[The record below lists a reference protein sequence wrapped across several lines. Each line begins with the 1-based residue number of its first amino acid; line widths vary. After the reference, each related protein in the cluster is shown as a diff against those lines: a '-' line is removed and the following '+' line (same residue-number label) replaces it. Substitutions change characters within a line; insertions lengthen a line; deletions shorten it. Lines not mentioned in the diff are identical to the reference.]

1 MFKVTINQIDADKS
15 EEIVINCHE
24 INDEVLKIVEKLK
37 KSETVLLGSKDSEM
51 FQIELKDI
59 YYIESVDNKTYICM
73 QKNVFES
80 KLKLYEVE
88 ELTQNTKLFRCSK
101 AMILNLS
108 KIRSVSPSVNGR
120 FEAKLLNGESV
131 IISRQYV
138 PNLKKLLGM

>member
-15 EEIVINCHE
+15 EEIVINCYE
-24 INDEVLKIVEKLK
+24 INDEVLQIVEKLK

-80 KLKLYEVE
+80 KLKLYEIE
-88 ELTQNTKLFRCSK
+88 ELIRNTKLFRCSK
-101 AMILNLS
+101 AMILNLA

-138 PNLKKLLGM
+138 PSLKKLLGM

>member
-1 MFKVTINQIDADKS
+1 MFKVTINQIDTDKS
-15 EEIVINCHE
+15 EEIVINCYE
-24 INDEVLKIVEKLK
+24 INDEVLQIVEKLK

-80 KLKLYEVE
+80 KLKLYEIE
-88 ELTQNTKLFRCSK
+88 ELIRNTKLFRCSK
-101 AMILNLS
+101 AMILNLA

>member
-51 FQIELKDI
+51 FQIDLKDI
-59 YYIESVDNKTYICM
+59 YYIESVDIKTYICM

>member
-1 MFKVTINQIDADKS
+1 MFKVTINQIDANKS

-73 QKNVFES
+73 QKHVFES

>member
-1 MFKVTINQIDADKS
+1 MFKVTINQIDADKN

-24 INDEVLKIVEKLK
+24 INDEVLKILEKLK